1 MNFTK
6 QQYFT
11 FCFLIFSSILFA
23 QQRRYNQNYGRQQS
37 YQRNT
42 TTPKKFTVENMAG
55 ILMYDYDEVIKK
67 VKIKDESKKIAV
79 EKSITKYNNKINEIK
94 TFNSDVFNKVKKFIE
109 QKTESTKPSNIN
121 DFKEARLKIL
131 ELLKPIV
138 DKVDKQQK
146 VLNQSLEKILSEKQ
160 NSKWLKYERIKIK
173 ELRPSYKV
181 ENNSRKN
188 NKGKGQK
195 SL

>member
-11 FCFLIFSSILFA
+11 ICFLIFNTILFA
-23 QQRRYNQNYGRQQS
+23 QQRRYNQNYGGQQN

-42 TTPKKFTVENMAG
+42 TAPKKFTVENMAG
-55 ILMYDYDEVIKK
+55 ILIYDYDEVIKK
-67 VKIKDESKKIAV
+67 AKIKDESKKIVV
-79 EKSITKYNNKINEIK
+79 EKAITKYNNKINEIK
-94 TFNSDVFNKVKKFIE
+94 TFNSDVFSKVKRFIE
-109 QKTESTKPSNIN
+109 QKTESSKTPNVN

-146 VLNQSLEKILSEKQ
+146 ILNESLEKILTDKQ
-160 NSKWLKYERIKIK
+160 NNKWLRYENMKIK
-173 ELRPSYKV
+173 EVRPSYKAD
-181 ENNSRKN
+181 NSSKPHKRKR
-188 NKGKGQK
+188 
-195 SL
+195 